1 MGSSV
6 RPRHWPGRGAVP
18 PLTFATNRSVLHGT
32 GAVQRIFAAP
42 KSTTVHEPNDLPS
55 LPYETQVGTSV
66 EQALEWLR
74 AGETVALPTETV
86 YGLAGNALDAQ
97 SVARIFA
104 AKNRPSF
111 DPLLVHVD
119 CVASARKYAELPDW
133 VAAALEKNG
142 PGPLTFV
149 VPKKDCI
156 PDLVT
161 SGLPTVGIRIPN
173 HPLFLDVLRQLPFPL
188 AAPSA
193 NPFGYISPTTAQH
206 VLDQLYGKIPYILDG
221 GACAIGVES
230 TIVDATLPIPTVVR
244 LGGTTV
250 EQVEALLGR
259 TVDVR
264 THSSSR
270 PQAPGLLESH
280 YAPRIP
286 LILVD
291 EHEVVEV
298 PCGWAVVGYRNI
310 AHWIQV
316 DPNRSWLLTPQNND
330 CEAAA
335 NLFAFLRAA
344 DSSGAQG
351 IVASRA
357 PHHGLG
363 PAINDRLQRAAHF
376 PG

>member
-1 MGSSV
+1 M
-6 RPRHWPGRGAVP
+6 HGAD
-18 PLTFATNRSVLHGT
+18 G
-32 GAVQRIFAAP
+32 VQCIFVAP
-42 KSTTVHEPNDLPS
+42 NKINVNVPNDLPS
-55 LPYETQVGTSV
+55 LPYETQMGTSM

-74 AGETVALPTETV
+74 AGEPVALPTETV
-86 YGLAGNALDAQ
+86 YGLAANALDGHA
-97 SVARIFA
+97 VARIFS

-119 CVASARKYAELPDW
+119 SVASARKYAYLPGW
-133 VAAALEKNG
+133 VERALEANG

-173 HPLFLDVLRQLPFPL
+173 HPLFLEVLRQLPFPL

-206 VLDQLYGKIPYILDG
+206 VWDQLYGKVPYILDG
-221 GACAIGVES
+221 GACSVGVES
-230 TIVDATLPIPTVVR
+230 TIVDATLPVPTVVR
-244 LGGTTV
+244 LGGTPV
-250 EQVEALLGR
+250 ERVEALLGR
-259 TVDVR
+259 TVEVR

-298 PCGWAVVGYRNI
+298 PCGWAAIGYQNI
-310 AHWIQV
+310 DHWIQV

-357 PHHGLG
+357 PQQGLG

-376 PG
+376 PA

>member
-1 MGSSV
+1 MPQTD
-6 RPRHWPGRGAVP
+6 R
-18 PLTFATNRSVLHGT
+18 
-32 GAVQRIFAAP
+32 VQRIFAEP
-42 KSTTVHEPNDLPS
+42 KSIAVNEPSNRHPAS
-55 LPYETQVGTSV
+55 FETQMGTSW
-66 EQALEWLR
+66 EQAVHWLC
-74 AGETVALPTETV
+74 AGEPVGLPTETV

-97 SVARIFA
+97 AVARIFS

-119 CVASARKYAELPDW
+119 SVDAARKYADLPDW
-133 VAAALEKNG
+133 VAQALEKNG

-161 SGLPTVGIRIPN
+161 SGLSTVGIRIPN
-173 HPLFLDVLRQLPFPL
+173 HPLFLEVLRKLPFPL

-206 VLDQLYGKIPYILDG
+206 VNDQLYGKIPYILDG
-221 GACAIGVES
+221 GACAVGVES
-230 TIVDATLPIPTVVR
+230 TIVDATLPTPTVVR

-250 EQVEALLGR
+250 EVLESLLGR
-259 TVDVR
+259 PVDVR

-286 LILVD
+286 LLLVD
-291 EHEVVEV
+291 EQEVVEV
-298 PCGWAVVGYRNI
+298 PCGWAAIGYRSI

-316 DPNRSWLLTPQNND
+316 DPLRSWLLTPNNDD

-335 NLFAFLRAA
+335 RLFACLREA

-357 PHHGLG
+357 PQSGLG
-363 PAINDRLQRAAHF
+363 LAINDRLQRAAHF

>member
-1 MGSSV
+1 MHRAG
-6 RPRHWPGRGAVP
+6 G
-18 PLTFATNRSVLHGT
+18 
-32 GAVQRIFAAP
+32 VQRIFAAP
-42 KSTTVHEPNDLPS
+42 NKITVNLPNNLPP
-55 LPYETQVGTSV
+55 LPFATQLGSSV

-74 AGETVALPTETV
+74 AGEPVALPTETV
-86 YGLAGNALDAQ
+86 YGLAGNALDVRAAAQ
-97 SVARIFA
+97 IFA

-119 CVASARKYAELPDW
+119 SVASARKYAILPDW
-133 VAAALEKNG
+133 VERAMESNG

-173 HPLFLDVLRQLPFPL
+173 HPLFLEVLRQLPFPL

-206 VLDQLYGKIPYILDG
+206 VWDQLNGKIPYILDG
-221 GACAIGVES
+221 GACTVGVES
-230 TIVDATLPIPTVVR
+230 TIVDATLPVPAVVR

-259 TVDVR
+259 TVEVR

-291 EHEVVEV
+291 EQDVVEV

-316 DPNRSWLLTPQNND
+316 DPERSWLLSPQNND

-376 PG
+376 PA